1 MKHYDVLVAGLGT
14 SGTMAALAAAKRG
27 ASVLAL
33 EANTYPGGLQ
43 TGGFVNEFFQQPP
56 VGTALAYEKI
66 LPAAPEYISKRK
78 REFWKRTC

>member
-43 TGGFVNEFFQQPP
+43 TGGFVNEFLR
-56 VGTALAYEKI
+56 VSCSTN
-66 LPAAPEYISKRK
+66 
-78 REFWKRTC
+78 